1 MDEIDKEILVCLQEN
16 GRLSITELGKKVRLS
31 NPAINERVK
40 KLEERDI
47 ILGYRAVI
55 NPAAVNKVITAYIL
69 YNTTRCK
76 PFVSFCKEHPDVIE
90 CNRLAGQYDYLI
102 KVVTESVK
110 TLEDFIDRSMEYG
123 KPSSLI
129 NLSSPVMNKVIRNF

>member
-55 NPAAVNKVITAYIL
+55 NPA
-69 YNTTRCK
+69 
-76 PFVSFCKEHPDVIE
+76 
-90 CNRLAGQYDYLI
+90 
-102 KVVTESVK
+102 
-110 TLEDFIDRSMEYG
+110 DR
-123 KPSSLI
+123 
-129 NLSSPVMNKVIRNF
+129 